1 MSTQAPPSTP
11 PKRARHSNLY
21 AHHLWR
27 QQRFFAGFLVLIG
40 LAMTGLLIFQHQL
53 FRSSNVI
60 WLLYIPSGLVLGG
73 GFLYYRW
80 RSHVEA
86 MEAGLKVSTMFH
98 HVMIDY
104 ESIRSVRV
112 QELNNHFQEKRK
124 KMVAPMM
131 KQLIDKPAL
140 FIRLRGDEEQL
151 AAIKKSLGARLMH
164 EDTIAIPV
172 KDPDAA
178 AWAITS
184 HLPERIGQNL
194 GGGKRRKRRR

>member
-1 MSTQAPPSTP
+1 MP
-11 PKRARHSNLY
+11 PKSARHGNLY

-40 LAMTGLLIFQHQL
+40 LAMTALLIFQHQL
-53 FRSSNVI
+53 FRSSNVV
-60 WLLYIPSGLVLGG
+60 WLLYIPSGLLLGG
-73 GFLYYRW
+73 AFLYYRW
-80 RSHVEA
+80 RSHVEP
-86 MEAGLKVSTMFH
+86 MEDGLKVSTMFR

-104 ESIRSVRV
+104 DSIRNVRV
-112 QELNNHFQEKRK
+112 QELSAHFQDQRKR
-124 KMVAPMM
+124 MVAPMM

-140 FIRLRGDEEQL
+140 FIRLRADEEQL
-151 AAIKKSLGARLMH
+151 AAIKKSIGARLMY